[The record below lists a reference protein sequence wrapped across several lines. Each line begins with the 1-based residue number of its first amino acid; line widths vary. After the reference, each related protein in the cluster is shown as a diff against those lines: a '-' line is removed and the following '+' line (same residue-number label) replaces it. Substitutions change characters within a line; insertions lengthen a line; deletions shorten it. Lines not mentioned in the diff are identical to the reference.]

1 MFTPNNEANRKPRF
15 INPPNKLKVKV
26 GHGGIDEKLL
36 EKADEFIKV
45 CEIDFKPIAE
55 DLLKNLKATVQAARE
70 SQTPESQKIA
80 NDNLSNAIMQLKANG
95 GMFRYQLISE
105 IAALA
110 LHFLDHITEL
120 NDDAL
125 TVIDVHAK
133 TLNSIISN
141 NLAGDGGKHGY
152 ALVKELEH
160 ACTRYFN
167 KYPPAS

>member
-1 MFTPNNEANRKPRF
+1 MNTSNRKPRF
-15 INPPNKLKVKV
+15 ITPPNKLKIKV
-26 GHGGIDEKLL
+26 GNGGVDEKLL
-36 EKADEFIKV
+36 EKADEFIKT

-55 DLLKNLKATVQAARE
+55 GLLKNLKETVSAARE
-70 SQTPESQKIA
+70 TQTPESRKIA

-120 NDDAL
+120 NNDAL

-133 TLNSIISN
+133 AINSIITN

-152 ALVKELEH
+152 ALVKELEQ
-160 ACTRYFN
+160 ACARYFN
-167 KYPPAS
+167 KYGETE